1 MKSDRSPESIARKA
15 VRMLEKKADPRRAA
29 GARTYFKERVTFYGL
44 TSDEVRKIARELF
57 EQVRKE
63 WNLKQ
68 AIELCE
74 ILLASEFFEARSIG
88 TLMFLKFDKEFDPSI
103 FALVKKW
110 LERNRL
116 DNWAAVDT
124 LCPDCL
130 GPLLEKH
137 PELTE
142 NIEGWT
148 RHPNR
153 WVKRASAVSFIK
165 LARRGKQLD
174 AAYRIAERLFSVDD
188 DLIEK
193 ATGWL
198 LREAGKT
205 DMKRLERFL
214 LSRGPAIPRTTLR
227 YAIERFPHD
236 KKKQLLTETRG

>member
-15 VRMLEKKADPRRAA
+15 ERMLEKKADPRRAA
-29 GARTYFKERVTFYGL
+29 GARKYFKERVTFYGL

-57 EQVRKE
+57 EQVRTE
-63 WNLKQ
+63 WNLQQ

-74 ILLASEFFEARSIG
+74 ILLRNEFFEARSVG
-88 TLMFLKFDKEFDPSI
+88 TLMFLKFNREFDPSI

-110 LERNRL
+110 LERNWL
-116 DNWAAVDT
+116 DNWAAVDS

-137 PELTE
+137 PGLADEV
-142 NIEGWT
+142 EGWT

-165 LARRGKQLD
+165 LARRGKLLD
-174 AAYRIAERLFSVDD
+174 AAYRIAERLFAVDD
-188 DLIEK
+188 DLVEK
-193 ATGWL
+193 AAGWL

-214 LSRGPAIPRTTLR
+214 LSRGPAVPRTTLR